1 MSTESGG
8 EAAEVVTTTAA
19 PEAAVSSQESGKTA
33 ERDYE
38 AEAAEQGW
46 RPQEEWT
53 GKPENWKDAKTFV
66 EYGEVNNRV
75 FKVEKDYAERFKKL
89 EAVTSKTIARLQAAH
104 EKEMAALKA
113 ERREAIKTGNI
124 EEVERIDGEL
134 EELRDAAPANR
145 EDAGTNSIPVAG
157 SPEHVKLIRD
167 FNRANPWMIEEPDM
181 AEYAERF
188 SERNAAMN
196 DGITFAENM
205 RATEAA
211 VRKKFPNY
219 FANTKTAANGHA
231 AVDLGGSFPGAP
243 LKAGKGFADLP
254 AEAKRAWENFDPKVK
269 KELPKEKYAKEYFD
283 A

>member
-1 MSTESGG
+1 MTTEPGG
-8 EAAEVVTTTAA
+8 EAAEVVTTEAA
-19 PEAAVSSQESGKTA
+19 HEAAVLSPDAGKSA

-46 RPQEEWT
+46 RPKEEWT

-104 EKEMAALKA
+104 EKEIAGLRA
-113 ERREAIKTGNI
+113 ERREAIKTGNV
-124 EEVERIDGEL
+124 EEVERIDGAI
-134 EELRDAAPANR
+134 EELREAAPADRAERGN
-145 EDAGTNSIPVAG
+145 TPTAG
-157 SPEHVKLIRD
+157 SPEHIKLIKD
-167 FNRANPWMIEEPDM
+167 FTKSNPWMIEEPDM
-181 AEYAERF
+181 AEYAEKF
-188 SERNAAMN
+188 SERNAAAN
-196 DGITFAENM
+196 DGISFEENM
-205 RATEAA
+205 KATEAA
-211 VRKKFPNY
+211 VRKRYPNY
-219 FANTKTAANGHA
+219 FANTRTAANAHA
-231 AVDLGGSFPGAP
+231 AVDVGGSFPNAP

-254 AEAKRAWENFDPKVK
+254 AEAKRAWDNFDPKVK